1 MNSDLSILQLILGA
15 SVVVQLVLLLLLI
28 ASIASW
34 AVIIDKARLLKQAH
48 RAAAEFETSFW
59 SGVDLSSLYRDIA
72 RTEATP
78 LGMAGIFEAGFREF
92 GRLKQ
97 EAGMAADQV
106 IEGARRAMRVS
117 QMREMDRIEH
127 NLAFLATVSNTS
139 PYVGLF
145 GTVWGI
151 MSAFYSLGSMASAT
165 IAVVAPHISEA
176 LIATAMGL
184 FAAIPAGIFFN
195 RYANQVNRLE
205 VRYDTF
211 SEELSSILQR
221 NAGARRP
228 PPAHG
233 ARGRAMSR
241 QKHRLMSEINVVP
254 YIDVMLVLLIIF
266 MITAPLLTQG
276 ITVDLPKAPAEAL
289 DPELLKDNE
298 PVVLSIDKEGS
309 FFLNIGG
316 KDTDTAIDEATV
328 VERVSAVLRRNPQ
341 TPVLVK
347 GDQNVPYGR
356 VVTGMTLLTQAGAP
370 KVGFLTEPP
379 AVDDRRQRGR

>member
-1 MNSDLSILQLILGA
+1 MNTDLSIIQLVLDA
-15 SVVVQLVLLLLLI
+15 SPVVQLVLALLLV

-34 AVIIDKARLLKQAH
+34 AVIIDKRRLFKQATE
-48 RAAAEFETSFW
+48 AAAEFESSFW
-59 SGVDLSSLYRDIA
+59 SGGDLNSLYRDIA

-97 EAGMAADQV
+97 ESGLSSDQL

-117 QMREMDRIEH
+117 HLREMDRLEH

-151 MSAFYSLGSMASAT
+151 MSAFYSLGNLQSAT

-195 RYANQVNRLE
+195 RYADQVSRLE

-211 SEELSSILQR
+211 MEELSAIFQR
-221 NAGARRP
+221 NAARREP
-228 PPAHG
+228 SGQADAAVAPTMRATARPA
-233 ARGRAMSR
+233 
-241 QKHRLMSEINVVP
+241 
-254 YIDVMLVLLIIF
+254 
-266 MITAPLLTQG
+266 
-276 ITVDLPKAPAEAL
+276 
-289 DPELLKDNE
+289 
-298 PVVLSIDKEGS
+298 
-309 FFLNIGG
+309 
-316 KDTDTAIDEATV
+316 
-328 VERVSAVLRRNPQ
+328 
-341 TPVLVK
+341 
-347 GDQNVPYGR
+347 
-356 VVTGMTLLTQAGAP
+356 
-370 KVGFLTEPP
+370 
-379 AVDDRRQRGR
+379 